1 MARIK
6 ICGLSRLEDVEVV
19 NEILPEYAGFI
30 INYPKSI
37 RSLNPLQVKELC
49 CHLDKKVR
57 AVGVFVDSPI
67 ELPLRM
73 LREGTIDLAQLH
85 GREDDAYIRK
95 LMEKAKRPVI
105 KAFSVSKEEDIDRVM
120 SCPASYVL
128 LDHPL
133 GKNGEVVD
141 WSLLKKVNRPYFL
154 AGGLGEANVQE
165 AIRALHPFA
174 VDMNSRL
181 ETEGKKDPE
190 KMRQAVKLAREA

>member
-120 SCPASYVL
+120 SCP
-128 LDHPL
+128 
-133 GKNGEVVD
+133 
-141 WSLLKKVNRPYFL
+141 
-154 AGGLGEANVQE
+154 
-165 AIRALHPFA
+165 
-174 VDMNSRL
+174 
-181 ETEGKKDPE
+181 
-190 KMRQAVKLAREA
+190 